1 MDNSLILSITILL
14 LIVVLFVLVSINSR
28 KIDRKK
34 RERLVK
40 EVYTLEKS
48 LRSDELAVRRDA
60 IIKLDNLLSKSLQL
74 YFNNDLPCGDNLKK
88 ADQLFRKREYNT
100 LWETHKLRNKVVHD
114 DYAISKEEA
123 QRSFGVYKRSIIKIL
138 Q

>member
-1 MDNSLILSITILL
+1 MDNSLILSATILL
-14 LIVVLFVLVSINSR
+14 LIIVLFVLVSINSK

-40 EVYTLEKS
+40 EVYGLEKS
-48 LRSDELAVRRDA
+48 IRSDELAIRRDA

-74 YFNNDLPCGDNLKK
+74 YFNNDLSCGDNLKK
-88 ADQLFRKREYNT
+88 ADSLFRKREYNT
-100 LWETHKLRNKVVHD
+100 LWDTHKLRNKVVHD
-114 DYAISKEEA
+114 DYAVSKEEA
-123 QRSFGVYKRSIIKIL
+123 QRAFGVYKRSIIKIL